1 MLSKMTKRADWFQ
14 DEALELSRITKIQ
27 KAKIQKLSAKV
38 MDLEQTNFLLQHQV
52 NKMQK
57 KESILR
63 TEIKQ
68 KNQ

>member
-57 KESILR
+57 QESILR

>member
-1 MLSKMTKRADWFQ
+1 MTKRADWFQ

>member
-1 MLSKMTKRADWFQ
+1 MTKRADWFQ

-57 KESILR
+57 QESILR